1 MCGGG
6 GCSNLMKYVDN
17 VDPSVRLG
25 PMLPTDLEL

>member
-1 MCGGG
+1 MGGG
-6 GCSNLMKYVDN
+6 GDLMKYVDN